1 VNKNLLTKEEIMS
14 KNLSL
19 TRRQVLKGAGAA
31 ALTGAASLVPAAKA
45 TAARAKAP
53 RWAYIVDLRRCIGC
67 RACTVACKAEFGVPL
82 GAFRTAV
89 YEEVTGTFPDSE
101 KHLMPRLC
109 NHCEGNQEDQV
120 PPCVKICPEYPKDRR
135 KFTTPEGKTIRYRGG
150 ATYKRPDGLILFE
163 NELCVGCGKC
173 IDACPYGA
181 RSWNQSLLSGKD
193 KTKNAITKCSF
204 CQHRIDNGVEPACVN
219 ICQGKA
225 RLFGDLNDPES
236 EVSKLTKEFNLVEK
250 RNETTLLP
258 GENTVPMV
266 FYIDP
271 RGALTK
277 MTSAKQK
284 FVKNEAIQDVII

>member
-1 VNKNLLTKEEIMS
+1 
-14 KNLSL
+14 
-19 TRRQVLKGAGAA
+19 VLKGAGAA
-31 ALTGAASLVPAAKA
+31 ALTGAVSLVPASEAS
-45 TAARAKAP
+45 AARAKAP

-67 RACTVACKAEFGVPL
+67 RACTVACKAEFAVPL

-89 YEEVTGTFPDSE
+89 YEEVTGTFPTSE
-101 KHLMPRLC
+101 KHFMPRLC
-109 NHCEGNQEDQV
+109 NHCEGNQEDKV

-181 RSWNQSLLSGKD
+181 RTWNKSLLSGKD

-204 CQHRIDNGVEPACVN
+204 CRHRIDNGVEPACVN
-219 ICQGKA
+219 ICQGRA
-225 RLFGDLNDPES
+225 RLFGDLNDPTS
-236 EVSKLTKEFNLVEK
+236 DVSKLVKEFNLAEK
-250 RNETTLLP
+250 RSDTTLLP
-258 GENTVPMV
+258 GENTIPMV

-277 MTSAKQK
+277 MDSAKKK
-284 FVKNEAIQDVII
+284 FVKNEAILDVIV

>member
-1 VNKNLLTKEEIMS
+1 MS

-45 TAARAKAP
+45 SAARAKAP

-89 YEEVTGTFPDSE
+89 YEEVTGTFPTSE
-101 KHLMPRLC
+101 KHFMPRLC

-135 KFTTPEGKTIRYRGG
+135 KFTTSEGKTIRYRGG

-181 RSWNQSLLSGKD
+181 RTWDKSLLSGKD

-219 ICQGKA
+219 ICQGRA
-225 RLFGDLNDPES
+225 RLFGDLNDPAS
-236 EVSKLTKEFNLVEK
+236 DVAKLAKEFNLADK
-250 RNETTLLP
+250 RDDTTLLP
-258 GENTVPMV
+258 AENTVPMV

-277 MTSAKQK
+277 MASARKK
-284 FVKNEAIQDVII
+284 FVKNEAILDVIV